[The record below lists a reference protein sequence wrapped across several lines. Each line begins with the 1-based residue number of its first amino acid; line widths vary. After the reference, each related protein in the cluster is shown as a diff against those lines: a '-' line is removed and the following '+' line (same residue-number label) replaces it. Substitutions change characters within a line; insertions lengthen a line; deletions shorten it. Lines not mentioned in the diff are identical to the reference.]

1 VRTMVAGG
9 SDGSRGTRR
18 GQGRPPRRP
27 RTGRPALGARIAAT
41 LLGLG
46 GCVLAGLAGATG
58 AGPLAADDAAA
69 GQAAVV
75 SAPPAAEAAHPL
87 TRDRV
92 DAWLDGRV
100 PQLMARGDLA
110 GAVVTVVAD
119 GQVLT
124 ERGFGHADVAE
135 GVVVDPQTT

>member
-1 VRTMVAGG
+1 MSCSSDVRTRRAAPADRMPRLSAPAPAPGDSQGVRTMVAGG

-58 AGPLAADDAAA
+58 AGPLAAGDAAA

-75 SAPPAAEAAHPL
+75 SATPVAEAAHPL

-92 DAWLDGRV
+92 DAWLDGLV
-100 PQLMARGDLA
+100 PQLKAR
-110 GAVVTVVAD
+110 
-119 GQVLT
+119 
-124 ERGFGHADVAE
+124 
-135 GVVVDPQTT
+135 